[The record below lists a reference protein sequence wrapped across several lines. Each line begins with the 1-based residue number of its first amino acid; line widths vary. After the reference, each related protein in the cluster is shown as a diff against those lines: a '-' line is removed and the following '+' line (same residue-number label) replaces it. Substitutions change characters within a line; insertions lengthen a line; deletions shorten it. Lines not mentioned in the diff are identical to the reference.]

1 MVKGILCHVWLCN
14 RLPSLFFCQPISLCF
29 IQGVLLIRD
38 RSIDLS
44 EHRVM
49 LCNKEKE
56 TGFDSRTWKV
66 TSVDVVGLLDLLNNF
81 PT

>member
-1 MVKGILCHVWLCN
+1 M
-14 RLPSLFFCQPISLCF
+14 
-29 IQGVLLIRD
+29 LLIWD

>member
-1 MVKGILCHVWLCN
+1 M
-14 RLPSLFFCQPISLCF
+14 
-29 IQGVLLIRD
+29 LLIRD

-49 LCNKEKE
+49 LCNNEKE

-66 TSVDVVGLLDLLNNF
+66 TSVDVVGLLDLLNISPHEEPNCVYE
-81 PT
+81 TKGERGVI